1 MKTQDELTTE
11 FEALKNK
18 YGTVFT
24 IEVPLN
30 DEQTVFAT
38 IFLKKADRMT
48 HAIVSKLYGGNDPS
62 KAIEACLKG
71 NYIGGDE
78 LKLITEDDDALLACE
93 SPLVEY
99 LARRTASIKKN

>member
-1 MKTQDELTTE
+1 MKTKEELTTE

-24 IEVPLN
+24 ITAPLD
-30 DEQTVFAT
+30 DEGVKTAT

-48 HAIVSKLYGGNDPS
+48 HAIVNKLYGGADPS

-71 NYIGGDE
+71 NYIDGDE
-78 LKLITEDDDALLACE
+78 LALITNDDDALLACE
-93 SPLVEY
+93 APLVEY